1 MSDRVPDQ
9 HPAPDQASAPDQAR
23 DPAARPGPLGP
34 VPSFPAPLL
43 ESLAQDH
50 LDPGYQRAAD
60 RRAAGPRTSTSVSAS
75 RGWLLAGTVVIG
87 LLLGV
92 AFQTTQA
99 NSAGIDEARQGLLGD
114 ITQAQRNA
122 SVLEASVAAL
132 DDELRAAQSA
142 AGGGVLARLTALEQ
156 MNALLAVTGPG
167 LRIALND
174 PEAATGNGAVLDRDI
189 QLLVNGLWS
198 AGAEA
203 VAIGD
208 VRLRSTSAIRQA
220 GGTILVDNRP
230 VLWPMTIE
238 AIGDP
243 ASFQQRF
250 VSTPGFGRFTSFVQ
264 LYDVDFQVSTATD
277 LALPAAAAVDARY
290 VEQPGTAPSTT
301 AAEATAPPT
310 TSAEA
315 TPESPP
321 GTASATPTTATS

>member
-1 MSDRVPDQ
+1 VSDRTPDG
-9 HPAPDQASAPDQAR
+9 PPSEPGPDE
-23 DPAARPGPLGP
+23 RPGPLGP
-34 VPSFPAPLL
+34 RPTFPAPLL

-60 RRAAGPRTSTSVSAS
+60 RRKAGGSPARVSGS
-75 RGWLLAGTVVIG
+75 WLLAGTVVIG

-92 AFQTTQA
+92 AFQTTRSNA
-99 NSAGIDEARQGLLGD
+99 AGVDEARDGLLGD
-114 ITQAQRNA
+114 VSRAQSHA
-122 SVLEASVAAL
+122 SVLEASVVAL
-132 DDELRAAQSA
+132 NDELRAAQAA
-142 AGGGVLARLTALEQ
+142 AGGGALASLTALEQ

-203 VAIGD
+203 VAIGG

-220 GGTILVDNRP
+220 GGAILVDNRP

-243 ASFQQRF
+243 SAFQQRF
-250 VSTPGFGRFTSFVQ
+250 VSTPGFGRFSSFVQ
-264 LYDVDFQVSTATD
+264 LYDVDFEVTPVGDVS
-277 LALPAAAAVDARY
+277 LPAAAAVDARY
-290 VEQPGTAPSTT
+290 VEQPSSTT
-301 AAEATAPPT
+301 TAEATTVADTPT
-310 TSAEA
+310 D
-315 TPESPP
+315 
-321 GTASATPTTATS
+321 SATTTPTS